1 MKDKTSR
8 EILLVEDNPGDA
20 KLALEALKVGRLRY
34 EVHVVEDGE
43 QALSFLRREGEYA
56 NAPRPDLILLDFN
69 LPKKDG
75 RQVLAEI
82 KEDENLKRIPV
93 VVFTVSKAE
102 EDILSAYDLR
112 ANCYITKPLD
122 IEQLFKIVRSVE
134 NFWLT
139 VVRLPPGGEKG

>member
-1 MKDKTSR
+1 MNDKTSR
-8 EILLVEDNPGDA
+8 EILLVENTPGDA

-43 QALSFLRREGEYA
+43 QAMSFLRREGEYA
-56 NAPRPDLILLDFN
+56 DAPRPDIILLDFN

-82 KEDENLKRIPV
+82 KEDENLKHIPV
-93 VVFTVSKAE
+93 VVFTVSKT
-102 EDILSAYDLR
+102 EDDVLRAYDLR
-112 ANCYITKPLD
+112 ANCFITKPSD
-122 IEQLFKIVRSVE
+122 IEQLFKIVRSIE

-139 VVRLPPGGEKG
+139 IVKLPPQQTP